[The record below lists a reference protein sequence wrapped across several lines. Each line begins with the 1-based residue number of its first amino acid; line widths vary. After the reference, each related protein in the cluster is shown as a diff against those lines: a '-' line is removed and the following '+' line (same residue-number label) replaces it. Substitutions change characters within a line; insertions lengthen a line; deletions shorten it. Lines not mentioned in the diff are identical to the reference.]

1 MLINDYFITPLK
13 VLIQQLIK
21 TQINYSHKF
30 ALFKK
35 SLKILLLF
43 SINKNTYIL
52 KLHLKFI

>member
-35 SLKILLLF
+35 KPKDF
-43 SINKNTYIL
+43 T
-52 KLHLKFI
+52 FIFN